1 MVRKARTPTPD
12 RTVLND
18 PAHRQV
24 LRLALA
30 QVLFMTASVM
40 VATVG
45 SLAGSRIASSP
56 TWATFPVAA
65 MLLGSAAMTIPASLW
80 MARVGRRNGFLAGAF
95 LGLLGGLVAAL
106 GVTLSSLALL
116 ALGTLLVGAYQAFAQ
131 FYRFAAGEVSNA
143 AFRPRAISLVLAG
156 GVIAAFTGPLLAR
169 WGGPLLPDHLYAGS
183 FLILALVSLLAMG
196 LLRGVRVPAPTVAD
210 LAGPKRSW
218 SEIARQPT
226 YLVALF
232 GAATGLGVMVLA
244 MTATPIAM
252 AHHHHGL
259 DASATVIQLH
269 VLGMFVPSF
278 FTGSLIARYGV
289 LPVMFAGVLLLGGH
303 VVGALSGTGFSD
315 FATAL
320 VLLGVGWNFLYIG
333 GTTLLT
339 GTYTPAEKSKA
350 QAINDMTVSA
360 VGLVCSFSA
369 GGLLAALGWA
379 KMNAL
384 LLPWLV
390 VTGAA
395 IGWLGWR
402 RRKTR

>member
-1 MVRKARTPTPD
+1 M
-12 RTVLND
+12 LNN
-18 PAHRQV
+18 PGHRQV

-30 QVLFMTASVM
+30 QVLFMTTSVM

-45 SLAGSRIASSP
+45 SLAGARIASSP

-80 MARVGRRNGFLAGAF
+80 MARVGRRNGFLVGAF
-95 LGLLGGLVAAL
+95 LGVLGGLTAAL
-106 GVTLSSLALL
+106 GIYVSSLALL
-116 ALGTLLVGAYQAFAQ
+116 AGGTFLVGSYQAFAQ
-131 FYRFAAGEVSNA
+131 FYRFAAGEASDA

-156 GVIAAFTGPLLAR
+156 GVLAAFTGPLLAR
-169 WGGPLLPDHLYAGS
+169 WGGPLFAPHTYLGS
-183 FLILALVSLLAMG
+183 FLLLALVSVLAMV
-196 LLRGVRVPAPTVAD
+196 LLLGVRVPAPAD
-210 LAGPKRSW
+210 ADVTGP
-218 SEIARQPT
+218 ARPWRAIVFQPT
-226 YLVALF
+226 YLVALL

-252 AHHHHGL
+252 AHHQHGL
-259 DASATVIQLH
+259 NASALVIQLH

-289 LPVMFAGVLLLGGH
+289 LPVMFTGVLLLGGH
-303 VVGALSGTGFSD
+303 VVGALSGTEFFD
-315 FATAL
+315 FAAAL

-339 GTYTPAEKSKA
+339 GTYTAAEKSKA

-360 VGLVCSFSA
+360 VGLVGSFSA
-369 GGLLAALGWA
+369 GGLLAWLGWA
-379 KMNAL
+379 KMNVI

-390 VTGAA
+390 VAGAA

-402 RRKTR
+402 TRSKN

>member
-1 MVRKARTPTPD
+1 M
-12 RTVLND
+12 LNN
-18 PAHRQV
+18 PGHRQV
-24 LRLALA
+24 VRLALA

-45 SLAGSRIASSP
+45 GLAGARIASSP

-95 LGLLGGLVAAL
+95 LGVLGGLTAAL
-106 GVTLSSLALL
+106 GVYLSSLALL
-116 ALGTLLVGAYQAFAQ
+116 ATGTLLVGAYNAFAQ
-131 FYRFAAGEVSNA
+131 FYRFAAGEVA
-143 AFRPRAISLVLAG
+143 DPAFRPRAISLVLAG

-169 WGGPLLPDHLYAGS
+169 WGGPLIAPHTYLGS
-183 FLILALVSLLAMG
+183 FLLLALVSLLAVG
-196 LLRGVRVPAPTVAD
+196 LLLGVRVPAPAD
-210 LAGPKRSW
+210 ADVKGPARPW
-218 SEIARQPT
+218 RAIARQPT

-259 DASATVIQLH
+259 DVSATVIQLH

-289 LPVMFAGVLLLGGH
+289 LPVMFTGVLLLGGH
-303 VVGALSGTGFSD
+303 VVGALSGTGFFD

-350 QAINDMTVSA
+350 QALNDMAVSA

-379 KMNAL
+379 TMNAL
-384 LLPWLV
+384 LVPWLV
-390 VTGAA
+390 AAGAA
-395 IGWLGWR
+395 IGWLGWHN
-402 RRKTR
+402 RKAAKR

>member
-1 MVRKARTPTPD
+1 MLT
-12 RTVLND
+12 D
-18 PAHRQV
+18 PGHRQV
-24 LRLALA
+24 LRLAIA

-45 SLAGSRIASSP
+45 ALAGSRIASSP

-65 MLLGSAAMTIPASLW
+65 MLLGNAAITIPASLL
-80 MARVGRRNGFLAGAF
+80 MSRVGRRNGFLTGAF
-95 LGLLGGLVAAL
+95 LGVLGGLVAAL
-106 GVTLSSLALL
+106 GIRLSSLPLL
-116 ALGTLLVGAYQAFAQ
+116 AAGTFLIGAYNAFAQ
-131 FYRFAAGEVSNA
+131 FYRFAAGEVSDA

-156 GVIAAFTGPLLAR
+156 GVAAAFIGPLLAR
-169 WGGPLLPDHLYAGS
+169 WGGPLFPYEYLGS
-183 FLILALVSLLAMG
+183 FLILALVSLAAMG
-196 LLRGVRVPAPTVAD
+196 LLRGVRVPAPAD
-210 LAGPKRSW
+210 TDIVGPQRPW
-218 SEIARQPT
+218 GRIVRQPT

-232 GAATGLGVMVLA
+232 GAATGLGIMVFA

-252 AHHHHGL
+252 SHHHHGL

-278 FTGSLIARYGV
+278 FTGSLIARYGA
-289 LPVMFAGVLLLGGH
+289 LPVMFAGVLLLCGH
-303 VVGALSGTGFSD
+303 VLGALSGTAFID
-315 FATAL
+315 FASAL

-339 GTYTPAEKSKA
+339 ETYTPAEKSKA
-350 QAINDMTVSA
+350 QAINDMTVAA

-379 KMNAL
+379 KMNAI

-390 VTGAA
+390 AVAVA
-395 IGWLGWR
+395 IGWLG
-402 RRKTR
+402 RKRAAQQAIKK

>member
-1 MVRKARTPTPD
+1 
-12 RTVLND
+12 
-18 PAHRQV
+18 V
-24 LRLALA
+24 LRLAMA
-30 QVLFMTASVM
+30 QVLFLTTTVM

-45 SLAGSRIASSP
+45 GLAGAHIASSP

-65 MLLGSAAMTIPASLW
+65 MLLGTAAMTFPASLW
-80 MARVGRRNGFLAGAF
+80 MARVGRRNGFLTGAF

-106 GVTLSSLALL
+106 GIRLASLPLL
-116 ALGTLLVGAYQAFAQ
+116 ALGTFLVGAYQSFAQ
-131 FYRFAAGEVSNA
+131 FYRFAAGEVSDA

-156 GVIAAFTGPLLAR
+156 GVVAAFTGPMLAR
-169 WGGPLLPDHLYAGS
+169 WGGPLFAQEYLGS
-183 FLILALVSLLAMG
+183 FLILALVALAAMG
-196 LLRGVRVPAPTVAD
+196 LLLGVRIPAPTVAD
-210 LAGPKRSW
+210 LAGPRRPW
-218 SEIARQPT
+218 QEIARQPA

-252 AHHHHGL
+252 MRHHHGL

-289 LPVMFAGVLLLGGH
+289 LPVMFTGVLLLGGH
-303 VVGALSGTGFSD
+303 ILAALAGTGFVD

-320 VLLGVGWNFLYIG
+320 VFLGVGWNFLYIG

-339 GTYTPAEKSKA
+339 GTYTAAEKSKA
-350 QAINDMTVSA
+350 QAINDLSVSA

-369 GGLLAALGWA
+369 GGLLAGLGWA
-379 KMNAL
+379 RMNFL
-384 LLPWLV
+384 LLPWLFV
-390 VTGAA
+390 AGAA
-395 IGWLGWR
+395 IVGLGWR
-402 RRKTR
+402 EQRAKARAASVEQVV

>member
-1 MVRKARTPTPD
+1 M
-12 RTVLND
+12 LNTL
-18 PAHRQV
+18 AHRQV

-45 SLAGSRIASSP
+45 SLAGARIAPSP

-65 MLLGSAAMTIPASLW
+65 MLLGNAAMTFPASLW
-80 MARVGRRNGFLAGAF
+80 MARVGRRNGFLTGAS
-95 LGLLGGLVAAL
+95 LGVLGGLVAAL
-106 GVTLSSLALL
+106 GISLSSLALL
-116 ALGTLLVGAYQAFAQ
+116 AGGTFLIGSYQAFAQ
-131 FYRFAAGEVSNA
+131 FYRFAAGEVSEP
-143 AFRPRAISLVLAG
+143 AFRPRAISLVMAG

-169 WGGPLLPDHLYAGS
+169 WGGPLLSDHLYAGS
-183 FLILALVSLLAMG
+183 FLILALVSLLAAG
-196 LLRGVRVPAPTVAD
+196 LLRGVRVPAPRDAD
-210 LAGPKRSW
+210 VKGPQRRW
-218 SEIARQPT
+218 TEIVRQPT

-289 LPVMFAGVLLLGGH
+289 LPVMFTGVLLLGGH
-303 VVGALSGTGFSD
+303 VVGALSGTEFFD
-315 FATAL
+315 FAAAL

-339 GTYTPAEKSKA
+339 DTYTAAEKSKA
-350 QAINDMTVSA
+350 QAINDMTVAA
-360 VGLVCSFSA
+360 VGLACSFSA

-379 KMNAL
+379 TMNAL
-384 LLPWLV
+384 LVPWLV
-390 VTGAA
+390 AAAAA
-395 IGWLGWR
+395 IAWLGWKR
-402 RRKTR
+402 RMGN

>member
-1 MVRKARTPTPD
+1 M
-12 RTVLND
+12 LNN

-45 SLAGSRIASSP
+45 GLAGSRVASSP

-80 MARVGRRNGFLAGAF
+80 MARVGRRNGFLAGAC
-95 LGLLGGLVAAL
+95 LGVLGGLTAAL
-106 GVTLSSLALL
+106 GVYLSSLALL
-116 ALGTLLVGAYQAFAQ
+116 ATGTFLIGAYNAFAQ
-131 FYRFAAGEVSNA
+131 FYRFAAGEVSDP
-143 AFRPRAISLVLAG
+143 AFRPRAISLVMAG

-169 WGGPLLPDHLYAGS
+169 WGGPLFAPHTYLGS
-183 FLILALVSLLAMG
+183 FLLLALVSVLAMI
-196 LLRGVRVPAPTVAD
+196 LLLGVRVPAPAD
-210 LAGPKRSW
+210 ADIKGPARPW
-218 SEIARQPT
+218 RAIVRQPT

-259 DASATVIQLH
+259 DASAMVIQFH

-289 LPVMFAGVLLLGGH
+289 LPVMFTGVLLLGGH
-303 VVGALSGTGFSD
+303 VAGALSGTGFFD

-339 GTYTPAEKSKA
+339 GTYTAAEKSKA
-350 QAINDMTVSA
+350 QAINDMAVSA
-360 VGLVCSFSA
+360 VGLACSFSA

-379 KMNAL
+379 TMNVIL
-384 LLPWLV
+384 VPWLV
-390 VTGAA
+390 VAGTA
-395 IGWLGWR
+395 IGWLGWK
-402 RRKTR
+402 RKRMLNEQ

>member
-1 MVRKARTPTPD
+1 VSNAG
-12 RTVLND
+12 
-18 PAHRQV
+18 HRQV

-30 QVLFMTASVM
+30 QVLFLTTTVM

-45 SLAGSRIASSP
+45 GLAGARIASSP

-65 MLLGSAAMTIPASLW
+65 MLLGTAAMTFPASLW
-80 MARVGRRNGFLAGAF
+80 MARVGRRNGFITGAF
-95 LGLLGGLVAAL
+95 LGLLGGLFAAL
-106 GVTLSSLALL
+106 GVRLASLPLL
-116 ALGTLLVGAYQAFAQ
+116 ALGTFLVGAYQAFAQ
-131 FYRFAAGEVSNA
+131 FYRFAAGEVSDA

-156 GVIAAFTGPLLAR
+156 GVVAAFTGPLLAR
-169 WGGPLLPDHLYAGS
+169 WGVPLFGHEYVGS
-183 FLILALVSLLAMG
+183 FLILALVALAAIG
-196 LLRGVRVPAPTVAD
+196 LLLGVRVPAPTAAD
-210 LAGPKRSW
+210 LAGPKRPW
-218 SEIARQPT
+218 REIVRQPS

-252 AHHHHGL
+252 MHHHHGL

-289 LPVMFAGVLLLGGH
+289 LPVMFSGVLLLGGH
-303 VVGALSGTGFSD
+303 IVAALSGTGFVD

-320 VLLGVGWNFLYIG
+320 VFLGVGWNFLYVG

-339 GTYTPAEKSKA
+339 GTYAPAEKSKA
-350 QAINDMTVSA
+350 QAINDMSVSA

-369 GGLLAALGWA
+369 GGLLAWLGWA
-379 KMNAL
+379 RMNFV
-384 LLPWLV
+384 LLPWLFLAA
-390 VTGAA
+390 AA
-395 IGWLGWR
+395 IAWLGWR
-402 RRKTR
+402 NRAAARGGA